1 MKFFPS
7 DFWCPYKRNDTQP
20 KKDKKKV
27 KEEPCTSLPVIID
40 PALMK
45 TYYNEH

>member
-7 DFWCPYKRNDTQP
+7 DPWIPYKSNDTQAN
-20 KKDKKKV
+20 KDKKKV

-40 PALMK
+40 PTLMK
-45 TYYNEH
+45 TSYKKH